1 MHGPRRQAWGAR
13 RCINNFQ
20 KNMSASSNRAN
31 LQEPYQVTP
40 ALRERTPDAKR
51 DKNSHLR
58 LAGRP
63 SDYHSAPKGN
73 PTRKYTLNGWGQTEA
88 DFAFS
93 ELAHEKADVK
103 TDGWRTDKITEQ

>member
-20 KNMSASSNRAN
+20 KNMSASWNRAN

-63 SDYHSAPKGN
+63 ADHHSPPKAD
-73 PTRKYTLNGWGQTEA
+73 PTGKHTLNRRGQTEA
-88 DFAFS
+88 DIAVFDPAHGKA
-93 ELAHEKADVK
+93 EL
-103 TDGWRTDKITEQ
+103 